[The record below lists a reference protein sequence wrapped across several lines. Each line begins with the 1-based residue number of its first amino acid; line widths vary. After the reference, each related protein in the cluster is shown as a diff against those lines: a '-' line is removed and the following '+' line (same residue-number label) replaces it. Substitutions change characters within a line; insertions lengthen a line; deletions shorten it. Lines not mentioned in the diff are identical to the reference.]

1 MPLIS
6 KLTTTIVNLRFSHF
20 TLFRDPYRRA
30 SQIAAFNYLTP
41 NHDQTMR
48 YSPNNLEYHHDDPLK
63 ELHEAHMNMKNNK
76 NNKKQTERLHSIAS
90 ETLKSRSRSNT
101 PSEGNNQQVAQ
112 RRLIDL
118 HEYYNVLNTNNKD
131 NQKNNQNVKVPML
144 RKFGDTGELARL
156 RNLKTANQLNGSHNV
171 GYRSSKS
178 ASSICDLDGSRKIS
192 SLERHQQADPN
203 GITNGKYSNF
213 NLSKY
218 LNIDLKAPNV
228 RSRSSGSLSSSTNTQ
243 SSSGTSSF
251 SSFDSIEQTI
261 ILQKGKCGESADP
274 ASYLGPFNFRQLLR
288 PTQGPTESLRK
299 RKGINP
305 PSPPPLQRGKT

>member
-1 MPLIS
+1 
-6 KLTTTIVNLRFSHF
+6 
-20 TLFRDPYRRA
+20 
-30 SQIAAFNYLTP
+30 
-41 NHDQTMR
+41 MR
-48 YSPNNLEYHHDDPLK
+48 YSPNDLEYLQDDPLK

-76 NNKKQTERLHSIAS
+76 TSKKQAERLHSIAS
-90 ETLKSRSRSNT
+90 ETLKSRSRSHT
-101 PSEGNNQQVAQ
+101 PASEGGNQQVAQ
-112 RRLIDL
+112 RRLIEL
-118 HEYYNVLNTNNKD
+118 HEYYNVMNTNNKD
-131 NQKNNQNVKVPML
+131 NNIANNQKKVGPML

-156 RNLKTANQLNGSHNV
+156 RNLKSGNQAKVKENA

-178 ASSICDLDGSRKIS
+178 SSSICDK
-192 SLERHQQADPN
+192 QADPN
-203 GITNGKYSNF
+203 GITNEKYSNF

-261 ILQKGKCGESADP
+261 ILQKSKGGADP
-274 ASYLGPFNFRQLLR
+274 ANSHLGPFNFRQLLR

-305 PSPPPLQRGKT
+305 PSPPPPQRGKT